1 MTEEGQTL
9 YLEAIAASEDLR
21 NKLSSVRI
29 RVSGSK
35 SPKVVKAIESI
46 FGTSYTTSSGD
57 SYITYDM
64 YCSIVNLIRSL
75 GNTTAQETI

>member
-1 MTEEGQTL
+1 MTEEGQAL